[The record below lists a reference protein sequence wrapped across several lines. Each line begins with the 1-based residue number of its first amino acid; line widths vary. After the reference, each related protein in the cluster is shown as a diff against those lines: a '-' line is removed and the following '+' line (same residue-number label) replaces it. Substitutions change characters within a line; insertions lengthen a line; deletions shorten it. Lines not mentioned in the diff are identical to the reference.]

1 MVCTF
6 MLFVLPA
13 LLFRAMFSFWGW
25 LTGKKAVKEEEPAK
39 DAEKKPEAVKK
50 GACPYHVV
58 MRFLGLMPPA
68 EEAKPEA
75 KAADAAAPADKVKA
89 A

>member
-13 LLFRAMFSFWGW
+13 LLFRAMYGFWCW

-39 DAEKKPEAVKK
+39 DADKKPDAVKK
-50 GACPYHVV
+50 GTCPYHVV
-58 MRFLGLMPPA
+58 MRFFGLMPPA

-75 KAADAAAPADKVKA
+75 DAAQAADKVKA
-89 A
+89 N

>member
-1 MVCTF
+1 

-13 LLFRAMFSFWGW
+13 LVMRCLWGFWGW
-25 LTGKKAVKEEEPAK
+25 LTGKKAVEKTAEEN
-39 DAEKKPEAVKK
+39 AEKKPEAVKK

-75 KAADAAAPADKVKA
+75 TAEAKCPVDHKVKA
-89 A
+89 N